1 MIHMK
6 DDTFMKHHS
15 KLKAFISILSIC
27 IGTST
32 LADAKHGIAMYG
44 EPDLPQD
51 FVSLPYVNTNAPQ
64 GGKLIFGERGGFDS
78 FNPFIL
84 KGKAPYGIKAH
95 TFETLLG
102 RSYDEPFTLYG
113 LLAESVETSETRDWV
128 EFTLRKEARFSDNTP
143 VTIEDVIWS
152 YETLGT
158 VGHPR
163 YVRSWGKVLRV
174 EKTGERSVRFYSD
187 SGDQELPLILGLR
200 PILKKSDFDNR
211 DFATSSM
218 EPITGSGPYVIDK
231 YEAGRFIQFKKN
243 PNYWGNDIAFN
254 RGRHNISEL

>member
-163 YVRSWGKVLRV
+163 YVRSWGL
-174 EKTGERSVRFYSD
+174 S
-187 SGDQELPLILGLR
+187 LIH
-200 PILKKSDFDNR
+200 I
-211 DFATSSM
+211 
-218 EPITGSGPYVIDK
+218 
-231 YEAGRFIQFKKN
+231 
-243 PNYWGNDIAFN
+243 
-254 RGRHNISEL
+254 